1 MLVIEQGDI
10 QVPALLP
17 TAFKAEVTWLG
28 RVENNEGTIRSVP
41 LKDIHLSFAGADGE
55 VHSGETRLSCVR
67 VRSQHPEGTTIRNTR
82 QLSVV
87 SEEELAVIAEEVGL
101 DEIHPEWLGAS
112 VVIRGIPEFSYVP
125 PSSRLQNTEG
135 TTLVVDM
142 ENRPCNFPAR
152 EIEKDRPGHGK
163 LFKGAASGRRGVTM
177 WVEREGPL
185 SVGDTLILHI
195 PDQPMWSH
203 IDSARQTGN

>member
-1 MLVIEQGDI
+1 M
-10 QVPALLP
+10 PALLP
-17 TAFKAEVTWLG
+17 TTFRAEVIWLG

-41 LKDIHLSFAGADGE
+41 LQDIRLSFAGADGE
-55 VHSGETRLSCVR
+55 VHSGETRPSCVR
-67 VRSQHPEGTTIRNTR
+67 VRDQHPEGTTIRNTR

-87 SEEELAVIAEEVGL
+87 SEEELAIIAKEVGL

-112 VVIRGIPEFSYVP
+112 VVIRGIPEFTYVP
-125 PSSRLQNTEG
+125 PSSRLQNAGG

-142 ENRPCNFPAR
+142 ENRPCNLPAR

-163 LFKGAASGRRGVTM
+163 LFKTAANGRRGVTM
-177 WVEREGPL
+177 WVEREGEL

>member
-1 MLVIEQGDI
+1 M
-10 QVPALLP
+10 PALKP
-17 TAFKAEVTWLG
+17 TDFKAEIVWLG
-28 RVENNEGTIRSVP
+28 RVENNEGSIRSVP
-41 LKDIHLSFAGADGE
+41 LNEMQLSLAGADGE
-55 VHSGETRLSCVR
+55 LHSGETRPSCVR
-67 VRSQHPEGTTIRNTR
+67 VRSQHPEGTIIRNTR

-87 SEEELAVIAEEVGL
+87 SEEELGIIAEEVGL

-112 VVIRGIPEFSYVP
+112 VVVRGIPDFTYVP
-125 PSSRLQNTEG
+125 PSSRLQTEEG

-163 LFKGAASGRRGVTM
+163 KFKKAATGRRGVTM
-177 WVEREGPL
+177 WVEREGKL
-185 SVGDTLILHI
+185 SVGDTLTLHI